1 MPSITSWVRLEPRC
15 HDPDMNES
23 VRARIAD
30 PLWLLARQWQT
41 AEFQAEDTGSPV
53 LARWRALSTPITRYH
68 AGVIPTPVPATGIT
82 ARRYDA
88 RALPLE
94 AQVERQRLRTGSDP
108 RASLRL
114 AVESGLHFLRMLE
127 AQATSRSYRSD
138 FIERF
143 VLQPPTDAER
153 AAADRETLAYWN
165 LMAGRAPDARRL
177 SAAFRAA
184 DERRLPLPADLGVAA
199 GDRAEVDR
207 AIDDWLA
214 QQTDLFAQ
222 PDSAEDAWNPE
233 RIEYAFSIGAAFGQ
247 EEIDLTA
254 AEYSEGHLDWHSVDI
269 DSKIDLGAKQDNAAV
284 SLVRATIPAP
294 VTFRGAPAP
303 RFWEMEDAN
312 IDYGLLPAGPGD
324 LPHLMLSEFATSFGN
339 DWYVIPLDLPI
350 GTLTRTR
357 SLVVVDS
364 FGVQALIA
372 PMNDPAK
379 PATGFSLFELSRLR
393 RDASA
398 PLPPQPNLLF
408 LSPSLHNTLEGRALE
423 EVLFMRDEMANVAWA
438 VERAVQGPL
447 EQRIDRAGAVERA
460 ADLSDA
466 PPAGL
471 RYQLATDVPENWTP
485 LLPQRV
491 QDGSLRLVRG
501 AMLAP
506 DGSNVIRR
514 AQGELLNAAARLALY
529 DEEVP
534 REGVRVTRAFERT
547 RWLDGRTLLWMG
559 LRKRVGRGEGSSA
572 LRFDDAGE

>member
-1 MPSITSWVRLEPRC
+1 MPLPLVLAGPILRRVEPNLVSVWLALSEQASIAITVWERRTK
-15 HDPDMNES
+15 
-23 VRARIAD
+23 AGTAD
-30 PLWLLARQWQT
+30 PLVRSDPPA
-41 AEFQAEDTGSPV
+41 
-53 LARWRALSTPITRYH
+53 STMRFGYH
-68 AGVIPTPVPATGIT
+68 AGVIPMPVPAAGIT
-82 ARRYDA
+82 AQRYDA
-88 RALPLE
+88 RTLPLE
-94 AQVERQRLRTGSDP
+94 ALVERQRLRTGSDP

-127 AQATSRSYRSD
+127 AQATSRSYRAD
-138 FIERF
+138 FIQRF

-153 AAADRETLAYWN
+153 AAVDRETLAYWN

-184 DERRLPLPADLGVAA
+184 DGRRLPLPADLGVAA

-207 AIDDWLA
+207 AIDEWLA
-214 QQTDLFAQ
+214 QQADLFAQ

-233 RIEYAFSIGAAFGQ
+233 RIEYAFSVGAAFGQ

-269 DSKIDLGAKQDNAAV
+269 DTKLNLGASQDNAAV
-284 SLVRATIPAP
+284 SVVRATIPPP

-312 IDYGLLPAGPGD
+312 IDYGLLPAGPSD
-324 LPHLMLSEFATSFGN
+324 LPHLMLSEFATSFRN

-364 FGVQALIA
+364 FGVQTLIA

-398 PLPPQPNLLF
+398 PLPAQPNLLF

-447 EQRIDRAGAVERA
+447 EQRIDRAGALERA
-460 ADLSDA
+460 ADVSDA
-466 PPAGL
+466 PAAGL
-471 RYQLATDVPENWTP
+471 RYRLATNVPENWTP

-491 QDGSLRLVRG
+491 QDGSLRARAGRDARAGWLQRDPPRPG
-501 AMLAP
+501 RATECRCPPCA
-506 DGSNVIRR
+506 IRR
-514 AQGELLNAAARLALY
+514 RGSTRRCPGDPRLRAHAMARRPHAAVDGLAQAR
-529 DEEVP
+529 
-534 REGVRVTRAFERT
+534 RT
-547 RWLDGRTLLWMG
+547 R
-559 LRKRVGRGEGSSA
+559 RGIERA
-572 LRFDDAGE
+572 EVR

>member
-15 HDPDMNES
+15 HDTDMNES

-53 LARWRALSTPITRYH
+53 LARWRAVSTSITRYH
-68 AGVIPTPVPATGIT
+68 AGVVSPGPRTG
-82 ARRYDA
+82 RRYTA
-88 RALPLE
+88 GALPLE
-94 AQVERQRLRTGSDP
+94 AIVEQQKLRSGADARS
-108 RASLRL
+108 SLRL

-127 AQATSRSYRSD
+127 AQATSRSYRAD
-138 FIERF
+138 FIRRF
-143 VLQPPTDAER
+143 ALQPPAEAER
-153 AAADRETLAYWN
+153 AGLDRETLAYWN
-165 LMAGRAPDARRL
+165 LMAGRVPDARRL
-177 SAAFRAA
+177 VAAFRAA
-184 DERRLPLPADLGVAA
+184 DGRRLPLPADLGVEA

-207 AIDDWLA
+207 AIDGWLVDQAALFTQPEPA
-214 QQTDLFAQ
+214 Q
-222 PDSAEDAWNPE
+222 DAWNPE
-233 RIEYAFSIGAAFGQ
+233 RLEYAFSIGAAFADG
-247 EEIDLTA
+247 EIGLTA
-254 AEYSEGHLDWHSVDI
+254 AEYSEGHLDWHGVDI
-269 DSKIDLGAKQDNAAV
+269 DPKIELGAKQDNAAV

-294 VTFRGAPAP
+294 VTFRGAPAQ

-364 FGVQALIA
+364 FGVQTLIA

-379 PATGFSLFELSRLR
+379 PTTGFALFELSRLR
-393 RDASA
+393 RDADA
-398 PLPPQPNLLF
+398 PGGSEPNLLF
-408 LSPSLHNTLEGRALE
+408 LSPSLHATLEGRALE

-447 EQRIDRAGAVERA
+447 EQRIDRASAV
-460 ADLSDA
+460 ADARGEIRDT
-466 PPAGL
+466 PEAGL
-471 RYQLATDVPENWTP
+471 RYRLATDVPENWTP
-485 LLPQRV
+485 LLPQRA
-491 QDGSLRLVRG
+491 DDKSLRLVRG

-506 DGSNVIRR
+506 DGSNVVRR
-514 AQGELLNAAARLALY
+514 AQGELLNAAARLAIF
-529 DEEVP
+529 DEEIP
-534 REGVRVTRAFERT
+534 REGIRVTRAFERT
-547 RWLDGRTLLWMG
+547 RWLDGKTLLWMG

>member
-53 LARWRALSTPITRYH
+53 LARWRAVSTPITRYH
-68 AGVIPTPVPATGIT
+68 AGAITPGPRTGQ
-82 ARRYDA
+82 RYSA
-88 RALPLE
+88 GALPLE
-94 AQVERQRLRTGSDP
+94 ALVEQQKLRSGADP

-114 AVESGLHFLRMLE
+114 AVESGLHFLRMLD
-127 AQATSRSYRSD
+127 AQATSRSYRPD
-138 FIERF
+138 FIRRF
-143 VLQPPTDAER
+143 VLQAPSEAER
-153 AAADRETLAYWN
+153 TGLDRETLAYWN
-165 LMAGRAPDARRL
+165 LMAGRVPDARRL
-177 SAAFRAA
+177 FAAFRAA
-184 DERRLPLPADLGVAA
+184 DGRRLPLPADLDIVS

-207 AIDDWLA
+207 AIDEWLA
-214 QQTDLFAQ
+214 GEAALFAQ
-222 PDSAEDAWNPE
+222 PEAAQEAWDPE
-233 RIEYAFSIGAAFGQ
+233 RLEYAFSIGAAFGQ
-247 EEIDLTA
+247 EEVDLTA
-254 AEYSEGHLDWHSVDI
+254 AEYSEGHLDWHSVDV
-269 DSKIDLGAKQDNAAV
+269 DPKIDLGAKQDNAAV

-364 FGVQALIA
+364 FGVQTLIA
-372 PMNDPAK
+372 PMNDQLK
-379 PATGFSLFELSRLR
+379 PATGFALFELSHVR
-393 RDASA
+393 RDQSA
-398 PLPPQPNLLF
+398 PLRSEPNLLF

-447 EQRIDRAGAVERA
+447 EQRMDRVGAVERA
-460 ADLSDA
+460 ADISDA
-466 PPAGL
+466 PAAGL
-471 RYQLATDVPENWTP
+471 RYRLATDVPENWTP

-514 AQGELLNAAARLALY
+514 AHGELLNAAARLALY
-529 DEEVP
+529 DEEIP

-547 RWLDGRTLLWMG
+547 RWLDGRTLLWVG

-572 LRFDDAGE
+572 LRFDDTGE